1 MDAAELARRERKRE
15 ARRLRE
21 AEEAAAQEGD
31 AEEAP
36 AAETEEERRERK
48 RKRKEA
54 KRRLREAGAAAPEQA
69 VKRSKAVGGASA
81 RAVCA
86 KVGDHEAAA
95 KGAPIAKSFYNES
108 DELAAL
114 SSAVRA
120 RSRGSAA
127 AAGPPVMH
135 GADRRLPRR
144 AGGGE
149 PARGAAHLRGAGSR
163 CALQA
168 RALLRGG
175 QLPQERAR
183 LLQVRRLTRAR
194 RRAR

>member
-1 MDAAELARRERKRE
+1 VADAEELARRERKRE

-21 AEEAAAQEGD
+21 AEEAAAQEDD

-54 KRRLREAGAAAPEQA
+54 KRAAAAQAGAAPPEQA

-81 RAVCA
+81 RGVCA

-95 KGAPIAKSFYNES
+95 KGAPIAKSFYNEC

-114 SSAVRA
+114 STAVRA
-120 RSRGSAA
+120 RSRGQ
-127 AAGPPVMH
+127 
-135 GADRRLPRR
+135 RRR
-144 AGGGE
+144 
-149 PARGAAHLRGAGSR
+149 RGAAW
-163 CALQA
+163 
-168 RALLRGG
+168 RALC
-175 QLPQERAR
+175 
-183 LLQVRRLTRAR
+183 
-194 RRAR
+194 